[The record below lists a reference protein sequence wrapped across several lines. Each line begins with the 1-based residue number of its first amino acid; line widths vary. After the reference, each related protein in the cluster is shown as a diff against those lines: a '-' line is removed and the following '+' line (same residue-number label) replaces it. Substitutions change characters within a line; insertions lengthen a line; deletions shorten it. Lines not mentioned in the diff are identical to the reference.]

1 MKPVLTNGFYKVSAM
16 VLAAIF
22 AVAVLFVFG
31 PIASAH
37 AADYQFMHRLY
48 NPNSGEHFYTASI
61 EERSNAQCEGW
72 EYEGRGWCA
81 PKMSSSPVYRLYSGT
96 DHHYTT
102 SAAER
107 DHLISIGWSDEGI
120 GWYSDDA
127 QGVPLYRQFNPNVNP
142 NAATNNSGSHNYT
155 TGRGEHDSLVSIG
168 WHDEGIG
175 WYGADASSTDIG
187 KVFPTTYDANRAS
200 LSSTKAFETALA
212 YDYKKQRHQW
222 FERWLVDRSLT
233 SNYWSYGGDGSVVGG
248 LVMLPL
254 NERETVHGL
263 VVWNGAVNYSSRTV
277 DRDSAR
283 IKTLEVYADSE
294 YVGTYSF
301 AEDDFDARVLTFPNP
316 ANTDAIVIGVVEVYP
331 GKNGFGEYPPDCC
344 AREIAYF

>member
-1 MKPVLTNGFYKVSAM
+1 MEAQITKKLPLNSILVAAVLTAALGVLL
-16 VLAAIF
+16 VLA
-22 AVAVLFVFG
+22 
-31 PIASAH
+31 PMPSAH

-61 EERSNAQCEGW
+61 EERANAQCEGW
-72 EYEGRGWCA
+72 KYEGRGWCA
-81 PKMSSSPVYRLYSGT
+81 LTSSSTPVYRLYSGT

-102 SAAER
+102 SAYER
-107 DHLISIGWSDEGI
+107 DELVRAGWNDEGV

-127 QGVPLYRQFNPNVNP
+127 KGVTLYRQFNPNVNP

-155 TGRGEHDSLVSIG
+155 TSRGEHDSLVSIG

-175 WYGADASSTDIG
+175 WYGADVASAGMGAVI
-187 KVFPTTYDANRAS
+187 PTTYDTNRAS
-200 LSSTKAFETALA
+200 LGSTKAFETALA

-222 FERWLVDRSLT
+222 PERWLVDRSL
-233 SNYWSYGGDGSVVGG
+233 NNNHWIYGGDGTGSGG
-248 LVMLPL
+248 LVKLPL
-254 NERETVHGL
+254 SGRQTVRGL
-263 VVWNGAVNYSSRTV
+263 VVWNGASTYGGSTV
-277 DRDSAR
+277 DRDWTR

-301 AEDDFDARVLTFPNP
+301 TENEFDARVLTFPKPVN
-316 ANTDAIVIGVVEVYP
+316 ASSIVIGVMEVYP
-331 GKNGFGEYPPDCC
+331 DARGFGCA

>member
-1 MKPVLTNGFYKVSAM
+1 MKAISTNGFYKVSAM

-31 PIASAH
+31 PIASAY

-107 DHLISIGWSDEGI
+107 DHLISVGWSDEGI

-187 KVFPTTYDANRAS
+187 KVFPTTYDVNRAS
-200 LSSTKAFETALA
+200 LSSTKAFVTAYA

-222 FERWLVDRSLT
+222 PERWLFDRRI
-233 SNYWSYGGDGSVVGG
+233 NNNHWSYGGDGIGVGG
-248 LVMLPL
+248 LVKLPL
-254 NERETVHGL
+254 NDRETVHGL
-263 VVWNGAVNYSSRTV
+263 VVWNGAITYGNSTVVDLNY
-277 DRDSAR
+277 AR
-283 IKTLEVYADSE
+283 IKTLEVYAGSE

-301 AEDDFDARVLTFPNP
+301 AENDLDARILTFPNP
-316 ANTDAIVIGVVEVYP
+316 VNTDEIVVGVMEVYP
-331 GKNGFGEYPPDCC
+331 GKGALGCS